1 MLLKHGYRIIMFCCI
16 EPRSVCHVIVGW
28 ECLVYLPRAAGR
40 QPDLPARLI
49 ARRTYCKLPTH
60 ATASSTVTTQW
71 AYYDTTGK
79 DCGILWW
86 TGRTLWR
93 RWGSWNPRCRQAPAG
108 RSAKFKEHCG
118 SRGIDLA
125 DEYLNLLK
133 HDPEKFERIMLSN
146 RSHGHGGDNWLVQKN
161 LNTPEYISN
170 LCHWNSN

>member
-16 EPRSVCHVIVGW
+16 EPRLVCHVIVGW

-79 DCGILWW
+79 DCGILWR
-86 TGRTLWR
+86 TGHTLWR
-93 RWGSWNPRCRQAPAG
+93 RWGSWNSRCRQAPAG

-118 SRGIDLA
+118 PRGIDLA

-146 RSHGHGGDNWLVQKN
+146 RSHGHGGDNWLAWVFWKDI
-161 LNTPEYISN
+161 YCS
-170 LCHWNSN
+170 S